1 MLWMYTHYRQRFSS
15 LAILYVLLKLV
26 FLLTHLSHIM
36 YRQAKSRVTNSTTLT
51 VGGIEVTR
59 EVRRLFQI

>member
-1 MLWMYTHYRQRFSS
+1 MLYVYECIHTIAGIAIYYS

-51 VGGIEVTR
+51 VGE
-59 EVRRLFQI
+59 LSD